1 MRSCD
6 VSSDV
11 CSSDLFVGSRL
22 DGGARGQG
30 AGARGLDV
38 ADLVAASSGRLSL
51 RLGGDGVALPAAAVG
66 VAIGVGAAPVAV
78 TGDRK
83 RVVWGRSVSV
93 RVDLGGG
100 RITKKQKRN
109 NK

>member
-11 CSSDLFVGSRL
+11 CSSDLFVGPRL

-38 ADLVAASSGRLSL
+38 ADLVAESSGRLSL

-66 VAIGVGAAPVAV
+66 VALGVGAAPVAV
-78 TGDRK
+78 TGLVDGAAA
-83 RVVWGRSVSV
+83 VVAALLAHETPLVSGVGMGRDQV
-93 RVDLGGG
+93 
-100 RITKKQKRN
+100 
-109 NK
+109 